1 MELIE
6 MIAWVVI
13 GFGPMF
19 GALEIASK
27 KLVNVDRIT
36 LKIDVRGGDIWLAYD
51 IGKDALRQLLLLG
64 KYGGRITRVPE
75 KIITLP
81 SESYY
86 FVEISSKEGTK

>member
-27 KLVNVDRIT
+27 KLVNVDRMT
-36 LKIDVRGGDIWLAYD
+36 LKIDVRGGDI
-51 IGKDALRQLLLLG
+51 
-64 KYGGRITRVPE
+64 
-75 KIITLP
+75 
-81 SESYY
+81 
-86 FVEISSKEGTK
+86 